1 MIVQLHIAL
10 YIVLI
15 ILAVWGSLHLLWC
28 IVVYVI
34 SPLCDMV
41 SNYKKYK
48 KYYDEH
54 FEDKFHEWLNQ
65 KEEMEALANVEETKE
80 AIKKVLDENE
90 VEE

>member
-10 YIVLI
+10 FIVLI

-34 SPLCDMV
+34 SPLCEMIG
-41 SNYKKYK
+41 NYKKYK

-54 FEDKFHEWLNQ
+54 FEDRFQEFLNQ
-65 KEEMEALANVEETKE
+65 KEEIANLEKTAKE
-80 AIKKVLDENE
+80 A
-90 VEE
+90 VEKILEDREE

>member
-10 YIVLI
+10 FIVLI

-34 SPLCDMV
+34 SPLCEMIE
-41 SNYKKYK
+41 NYKKYK

-54 FEDKFHEWLNQ
+54 FEDRFQEFLNQ
-65 KEEMEALANVEETKE
+65 KEEIANLEKTAQETV
-80 AIKKVLDENE
+80 KKILEDREDE
-90 VEE
+90 

>member
-10 YIVLI
+10 FIVLI

-28 IVVYVI
+28 AVVYVI
-34 SPLCDMV
+34 YPLCEMI

-54 FEDKFHEWLNQ
+54 FEDRFQDFLNI
-65 KEEMEALANVEETKE
+65 KEEIANLEKTDKETVDK
-80 AIKKVLDENE
+80 ILDGEGLE
-90 VEE
+90 DE

>member
-10 YIVLI
+10 FIVLI

-54 FEDKFHEWLNQ
+54 FEDRFQEFLDGIEKT
-65 KEEMEALANVEETKE
+65 EEEAKE
-80 AIKKVLDENE
+80 AIKKVLDDSEVKDNE
-90 VEE
+90 

>member
-10 YIVLI
+10 FIVLI

-34 SPLCDMV
+34 YPLCEMIG
-41 SNYKKYK
+41 NYKKYK

-54 FEDKFHEWLNQ
+54 YEDRFHEYLNK
-65 KEEMEALANVEETKE
+65 KEEIANLEKTAKEIVEKH
-80 AIKKVLDENE
+80 LNDE
-90 VEE
+90 VQEE

>member
-10 YIVLI
+10 FIVLI

-34 SPLCDMV
+34 SPLCDMIG
-41 SNYKKYK
+41 NYKKYK

-54 FEDKFHEWLNQ
+54 FEDRFQEFLNQ
-65 KEEMEALANVEETKE
+65 KEEIANLEKTAKE
-80 AIKKVLDENE
+80 AVEKVLEDEGRR
-90 VEE
+90 

>member
-10 YIVLI
+10 FIVLI

-34 SPLCDMV
+34 SPLCDMIG
-41 SNYKKYK
+41 NYKKYK

-54 FEDKFHEWLNQ
+54 FEDRFQEFLNQ
-65 KEEMEALANVEETKE
+65 KEEIANLEKTAKE
-80 AIKKVLDENE
+80 AVEKILEDREDE
-90 VEE
+90 